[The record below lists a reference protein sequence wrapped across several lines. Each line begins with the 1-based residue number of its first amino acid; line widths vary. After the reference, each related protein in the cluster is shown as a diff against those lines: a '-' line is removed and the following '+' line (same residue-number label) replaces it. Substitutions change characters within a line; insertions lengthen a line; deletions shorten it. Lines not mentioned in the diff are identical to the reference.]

1 MNAINHWC
9 PMAMM
14 SSPADD
20 DGRTPPK
27 DMQTPN
33 NRPKIFLKFVV
44 IVLQIITYFTHPMY
58 KTYDKMPYDNF
69 LYFWFFTI
77 YKKLTKEN
85 DWKMDPQTLRACYFK
100 SWWARLFA
108 VFSTFLNICSNAIWD
123 WLEPHC
129 AAELNAM
136 GTDYDPQFSHLN
148 VTCPE
153 KYPFLPIKSPCIT
166 PFPGKTCWSSL
177 IWKVY

>member
-1 MNAINHWC
+1 
-9 PMAMM
+9 MAMM

-44 IVLQIITYFTHPMY
+44 IVLQIITYFSHPMY

-85 DWKMDPQTLRACYFK
+85 DWKMDPQTCYFK

-108 VFSTFLNICSNAIWD
+108 ILSIFLKIYVRMRFEIG
-123 WLEPHC
+123 
-129 AAELNAM
+129 LNPIA
-136 GTDYDPQFSHLN
+136 PQSSMLWVRTTTLN
-148 VTCPE
+148 LV
-153 KYPFLPIKSPCIT
+153 I
-166 PFPGKTCWSSL
+166 
-177 IWKVY
+177 